1 MAAGPLAGCWAL
13 RGRSRRGGVHRHRSR
28 SLCERTTVP
37 SYVCCLARCTPF
49 RNFCTFCQSFA
60 VLHSICERRVGRTVC
75 TWMSCT
81 MSGNFDFYSPFIIRR
96 LAPRAKCWRRLLF
109 VFCRIFLCLSYIP
122 LFFSCICSPPL
133 SHSNHTVW
141 KVFAHFV
148 YFVSFCTQ
156 QIQSIPFFR
165 TPWKD
170 QKHHFAFGV
179 LTCTFVSLCWLFFLY
194 RYLCSIYL
202 LSVLKVFC
210 RHVLC
215 SVCLAYICSGDK
227 FFFCRHVLCSVCRT
241 RSINSGRRHPSKLGA
256 HCHPFQLNPNPTFNA
271 FQ

>member
-1 MAAGPLAGCWAL
+1 MASPKHTLGNRSARGRTSSALIANFIYVLISFGCWPAPRWVAL

-109 VFCRIFLCLSYIP
+109 VFCRIFLC
-122 LFFSCICSPPL
+122 FSP
-133 SHSNHTVW
+133 
-141 KVFAHFV
+141 V
-148 YFVSFCTQ
+148 Y
-156 QIQSIPFFR
+156 
-165 TPWKD
+165 
-170 QKHHFAFGV
+170 A
-179 LTCTFVSLCWLFFLY
+179 LLLY
-194 RYLCSIYL
+194 RTATTPSEKFLHILFILFHSVHSKYKAFPSLEPHERTKNIIL
-202 LSVLKVFC
+202 LLEF
-210 RHVLC
+210 
-215 SVCLAYICSGDK
+215 
-227 FFFCRHVLCSVCRT
+227 
-241 RSINSGRRHPSKLGA
+241 
-256 HCHPFQLNPNPTFNA
+256 
-271 FQ
+271 